1 VSPSPLTVAALMVA
15 GFFGPPGFKE
25 AASFLGVINVV
36 VGALAMI
43 RPLPSQGKFAL

>member
-1 VSPSPLTVAALMVA
+1 VRPSPLAVAMLMVA
-15 GFFGPPGFKE
+15 GFLGPPGFKE
-25 AASFLGVINVV
+25 AASFLGLVNVV